1 MDAPPALVSV
11 LMPIYNCEAYLRATL
26 DSLTIQTLPDFEAIL
41 VDDGSTDSSADIIRE
56 YAEKDS
62 RFKLVSQKN
71 QGIVAA
77 LNHGL
82 AKAQGKYIAR
92 LDGDDIAHLDR
103 FKKQLEYL
111 ETHPEC
117 VCVGSLYRAINE
129 KGELLW
135 QQKVFANIKQTNL
148 KTYPP
153 LVTTLPHPSIM
164 LRRADLEKLGGYRPD
179 FPHAEDFDLFLRLS
193 RLGRL
198 EVVPDYLL
206 DYRVHQSSLSSKN
219 LGTQLDSA
227 LKALM
232 AAVLHQA
239 TAKDPFDD
247 TQVSGNAST
256 KPDLNALFEQ
266 LPDHKTQAFFRF
278 LKELRLAAAWMN
290 RGDLSQAKTVLTS
303 MYAKLIAQSF
313 SLACHL
319 RYWQLLAAMT
329 RMWLKIKLKRI

>member
-1 MDAPPALVSV
+1 MTASLPLISV

-26 DSLTIQTLPDFEAIL
+26 ESLKEQTLHDFEAIL

-62 RFKLVSQKN
+62 RFILVSQKN

-82 AKAQGKYIAR
+82 SKAQGQYIAR
-92 LDGDDIAHLDR
+92 LDGDDIAHPNR

-111 ETHPEC
+111 EAHPEC

-129 KGELLW
+129 KGELIW

-153 LVTTLPHPSIM
+153 HVTTLPHPSIM
-164 LRRADLEKLGGYRPD
+164 LRRVDLTKLGGYRSD

-198 EVVPDYLL
+198 EIVPDYLL

-219 LGTQLDSA
+219 LVTQLNSA
-227 LKALM
+227 MKALM
-232 AAVLHQA
+232 AAVLKQ
-239 TAKDPFDD
+239 TTKKDPFDD
-247 TQVSGNAST
+247 AHFTTHSPLQT
-256 KPDLNALFEQ
+256 DLDALFEQ
-266 LPDHKTQAFFRF
+266 LPDHKTKVFFSY

-290 RGDLSQAKTVLTS
+290 RGDLPKAQAVLNS
-303 MYAKLIAQSF
+303 MYANLMAQCFKLAGD
-313 SLACHL
+313 L
-319 RYWQLLAAMT
+319 RYWQLLVAMA